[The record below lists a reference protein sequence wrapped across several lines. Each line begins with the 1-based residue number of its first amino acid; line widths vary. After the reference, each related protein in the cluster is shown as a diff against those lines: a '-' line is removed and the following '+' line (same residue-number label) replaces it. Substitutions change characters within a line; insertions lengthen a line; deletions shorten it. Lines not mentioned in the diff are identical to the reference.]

1 MEERGEENEE
11 DNRRGRREVGEN
23 KESGKGKYLF
33 TIVTSSSMMLLSPIT
48 IGPPF
53 NMNNN

>member
-23 KESGKGKYLF
+23 KESVKGKYLF